1 MIRLKKI
8 KVKGEGCYSTD
19 QDKFQTCPRG
29 LLLNL
34 ILEEGHGDNKKM
46 PPSKV
51 TAMTNP
57 TNIHTII

>member
-1 MIRLKKI
+1 MIRHKKI

-34 ILEEGHGDNKKM
+34 ILEEGHGDKKIAVI
-46 PPSKV
+46 KDGGYD
-51 TAMTNP
+51 
-57 TNIHTII
+57 